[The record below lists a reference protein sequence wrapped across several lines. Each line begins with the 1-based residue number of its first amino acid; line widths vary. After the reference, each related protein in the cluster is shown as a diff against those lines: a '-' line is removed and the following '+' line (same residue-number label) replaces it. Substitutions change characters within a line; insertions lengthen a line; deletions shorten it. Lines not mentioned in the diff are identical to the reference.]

1 MLTLT
6 ENAQSVIT
14 GIVEHAAAPATG
26 GLRIAQ
32 GSEGQG
38 LDVSVANAPEAGD
51 QVVEQAGAKV
61 FLDAPAAAALDDK
74 VLDASSQPDG
84 RVDFAVQRAA

>member
-6 ENAQSVIT
+6 ENAQQVIT
-14 GIVEHAAAPATG
+14 TIVGGAEAPQTG
-26 GLRIAQ
+26 GLRIA
-32 GSEGQG
+32 SDAEGRG
-38 LDVSVANAPEAGD
+38 LNVSVANAPEASD

-61 FLDAPAAAALDDK
+61 FLDASAALALDDK

-84 RVDFAVQRAA
+84 RVDFAVQQAA